1 MTLVSTASA
10 SLLRATIQDRI
21 FTSFFS
27 RRITLLPITMPKD
40 KTKKRN
46 FSGTGAA
53 NGRGGKPYS
62 GTPAATAAAKVA
74 HNIFKM
80 NKDMGQHILINP
92 GIVERIIDKA
102 ALKQSDVVL
111 EVGPGTGNLT
121 MKILENARKV
131 IAVEMDPRMAAELT
145 KRVQG
150 KPVERKLELM
160 LGDVIKTELPYFDV
174 CISNTPYQISS
185 PLVFKLLA
193 LPTPPRMCVLMFQK
207 EFADRLTAQPGD
219 AFYSRLSANVQ
230 MWSKVT
236 HVMKVG
242 KGNFK
247 PPPQV
252 ESAVVKIEPKVP
264 RPTVSYEEWD
274 GMLRIVFIRK
284 NKTISAV
291 FGLSTVQALIER
303 NYRTWCAQNDIPLE
317 TEEADGDVE
326 MGGEVEEM
334 AVDNDTMEGL
344 EGIEDDDLPRG
355 YHEIMNESRSAKKQG
370 KRKYRGKVAELV
382 RSKVKKVLEETDLGN
397 RRAAKCDQGDFLSLL
412 YSFNKEGIHFN

>member
-1 MTLVSTASA
+1 
-10 SLLRATIQDRI
+10 
-21 FTSFFS
+21 
-27 RRITLLPITMPKD
+27 MPKD

-46 FSGTGAA
+46 FSGTGAP

-62 GTPAATAAAKVA
+62 GTPAAAAAARTA

-80 NKDMGQHILINP
+80 NKDFGQHILINP
-92 GIVERIIDKA
+92 GIVDRIIDKA

-131 IAVEMDPRMAAELT
+131 VAVEMDPRMAAELT

-150 KPVERKLELM
+150 KPVERKLELL

-274 GMLRIVFIRK
+274 GMLRILFIRK

-303 NYRTWCAQNDIPLE
+303 NYKTWCAQNDIPLE
-317 TEEADGDVE
+317 TEEGDGDVE
-326 MGGEVEEM
+326 MGGEAEEV
-334 AVDNDTMEGL
+334 AADNDAMEGL
-344 EGIEDDDLPRG
+344 EGVDDDDLPRG
-355 YHEIMNESRSAKKQG
+355 YHEIVNESRSAKKQG
-370 KRKYRGKVAELV
+370 KKKYRGKVVELV
-382 RSKVKKVLEETDLGN
+382 RSKIKKVLEETDLAN
-397 RRAAKCDQGDFLSLL
+397 RRAAKCDQGDFLNLL

>member
-1 MTLVSTASA
+1 
-10 SLLRATIQDRI
+10 
-21 FTSFFS
+21 
-27 RRITLLPITMPKD
+27 MPKD
-40 KTKKRN
+40 KTKKRG
-46 FSGTGAA
+46 FSSTGTPY
-53 NGRGGKPYS
+53 GRPGKMYS
-62 GTPAATAAAKVA
+62 GTAASAAAAKVA
-74 HNIFKM
+74 HNVFKM
-80 NKDMGQHILINP
+80 NKDIGQHILINP
-92 GIVERIIDKA
+92 GIVDRIIDKA
-102 ALKQSDVVL
+102 ALKQSDTVL

-150 KPVERKLELM
+150 KPAERKLELM

-252 ESAVVKIEPKVP
+252 ESAVVKIEPKFP
-264 RPTVSYEEWD
+264 RPTVSYDEWD
-274 GMLRIVFIRK
+274 GMLRILFIRK

-291 FGLSTVQALIER
+291 FGLSTVQALLER

-317 TEEADGDVE
+317 LDDAAADNDGDTAMVE
-326 MGGEVEEM
+326 DSVSG
-334 AVDNDTMEGL
+334 ADIMEGL
-344 EGIEDDDLPRG
+344 EGVDPDDLPRG
-355 YHEIMNESRSAKKQG
+355 FHEVLAESRSAKKQG
-370 KRKYRGKVAELV
+370 KRKSRGKFAELV
-382 RSKVKKVLEETDLGN
+382 RSKVKSVLDETDLAS
-397 RRAAKCDQGDFLSLL
+397 RRAAKCDQGDFLNLL
-412 YSFNKEGIHFN
+412 YSFNKEGIHFS

>member
-1 MTLVSTASA
+1 MTFVSTASA
-10 SLLRATIQDRI
+10 LLLRTTTQDRI

-27 RRITLLPITMPKD
+27 RRIIPTAITAMPKE
-40 KTKKRN
+40 KTPKRN
-46 FSGTGAA
+46 FGGSGPS

-62 GTPAATAAAKVA
+62 GTPAASAAAKVA

-80 NKDMGQHILINP
+80 NKDIGQHILINP
-92 GIVERIIDKA
+92 GIVDRIIDKA

-131 IAVEMDPRMAAELT
+131 VAVEMDPRMAAELT

-252 ESAVVKIEPKVP
+252 ESAVVKIEPKFP

-274 GMLRIVFIRK
+274 GMLRILFIRK

-291 FGLSTVQALIER
+291 FGLSTVQVLIER
-303 NYRTWCAQNDIPLE
+303 NYRTWCAQNDIPLD
-317 TEEADGDVE
+317 TEEDGDVE
-326 MGGEVEEM
+326 MGGEVEEVV
-334 AVDNDTMEGL
+334 ADNDVMEGL
-344 EGIEDDDLPRG
+344 EGVDDDDLPRG
-355 YHEIMNESRSAKKQG
+355 YHEIMSESRGAKKQG

-382 RSKVKKVLEETDLGN
+382 RSKVKRVLEETDLAN
-397 RRAAKCDQGDFLSLL
+397 RRAAKCDQGDFLNLL

>member
-1 MTLVSTASA
+1 MTFVSTASV
-10 SLLRATIQDRI
+10 SLLRTTTQDRI
-21 FTSFFS
+21 FTSLIS
-27 RRITLLPITMPKD
+27 RRIIPIMPKE
-40 KTKKRN
+40 KTKKRG
-46 FSGTGAA
+46 FSGSGAPA
-53 NGRGGKPYS
+53 GRGGKPYS
-62 GTPAATAAAKVA
+62 GTPAASAAAKVA

-80 NKDMGQHILINP
+80 NKDFGQHILINP
-92 GIVERIIDKA
+92 GIVDRIIDKA

-131 IAVEMDPRMAAELT
+131 VAVEMDPRMAAELT

-160 LGDVIKTELPYFDV
+160 LGDVIKTDLPFFDV

-193 LPTPPRMCVLMFQK
+193 LPTPPRLCVLMFQK

-252 ESAVVKIEPKVP
+252 ESAVVKIEPKFP

-274 GMLRIVFIRK
+274 GMLRILFIRK

-303 NYRTWCAQNDIPLE
+303 NYKTWCAQNDIPLD
-317 TEEADGDVE
+317 TEEADEDVE
-326 MGGEVEEM
+326 MGGEVEEV
-334 AVDNDTMEGL
+334 ADNDAMEGL
-344 EGIEDDDLPRG
+344 EGVEDDDLPKG

-382 RSKVKKVLEETDLGN
+382 RSKIKNVLEETDLAN

>member
-1 MTLVSTASA
+1 MTFTFTASA
-10 SLLRATIQDRI
+10 SLLRITISDSI
-21 FTSFFS
+21 S
-27 RRITLLPITMPKD
+27 RLSIARHTLPLFPFAMPKD
-40 KTKKRN
+40 KMKKRG
-46 FSGTGAA
+46 FSGSSTPY
-53 NGRGGKPYS
+53 GRPGKPYS
-62 GTPAATAAAKVA
+62 GTPASAAAAKVA

-80 NKDMGQHILINP
+80 NKDIGQHILINP
-92 GIVERIIDKA
+92 GIVDRIIDKA
-102 ALKQSDVVL
+102 ALKQSDIVL

-131 IAVEMDPRMAAELT
+131 VAVEMDPRMAAELT

-150 KPVERKLELM
+150 KPAERKLELM

-219 AFYSRLSANVQ
+219 SFYSRLSANVQ

-264 RPTVSYEEWD
+264 RPTVSYDEWD
-274 GMLRIVFIRK
+274 GMLRILFIRK

-291 FGLSTVQALIER
+291 FGLQTVQALVER
-303 NYRTWCAQNDIPLE
+303 NYRTWCAQNDIPLDTDE
-317 TEEADGDVE
+317 TADIEGDVAMEEEAGDVE
-326 MGGEVEEM
+326 P
-334 AVDNDTMEGL
+334 MEGL
-344 EGIEDDDLPRG
+344 EGVDPEDLPRG

-382 RSKVKKVLEETDLGN
+382 RSKVKKVLEETDLAS
-397 RRAAKCDQGDFLSLL
+397 RRASKCDQGDFLNLL
-412 YSFNKEGIHFN
+412 YSFNKEGIHFS

>member
-1 MTLVSTASA
+1 
-10 SLLRATIQDRI
+10 
-21 FTSFFS
+21 
-27 RRITLLPITMPKD
+27 MPKD
-40 KTKKRN
+40 KIKKRS
-46 FSGTGAA
+46 FSGTGSPY
-53 NGRGGKPYS
+53 GKPGKPYT
-62 GTPAATAAAKVA
+62 GTAASAAAKVA

-80 NKDMGQHILINP
+80 NKDIGQHILINP
-92 GIVERIIDKA
+92 GIVDRIIDKA
-102 ALKQSDVVL
+102 ALKQSDIVL

-121 MKILENARKV
+121 MKILDNARKV

-160 LGDVIKTELPYFDV
+160 LGDVIKTDLPYFDV

-219 AFYSRLSANVQ
+219 TFYSRLSVNVQ

-252 ESAVVKIEPKVP
+252 ESAVVKIEPKFP

-274 GMLRIVFIRK
+274 GMLRILFIRK

-291 FGLSTVQALIER
+291 FGLSTVQVLVER
-303 NYRTWCAQNDIPLE
+303 NYRTWCAQNDIPLD
-317 TEEADGDVE
+317 TEEDGDGDVAMDGGEDGDVE
-326 MGGEVEEM
+326 MESF
-334 AVDNDTMEGL
+334 
-344 EGIEDDDLPRG
+344 EGIDADDLPRG
-355 YHEIMNESRSAKKQG
+355 YHEIVNESRSAKKQG

-382 RSKVKKVLEETDLGN
+382 RNKVKKVLDETGLAN
-397 RRAAKCDQGDFLSLL
+397 KRAAKCDQGDFLNLL
-412 YSFNKEGIHFN
+412 YSFNQEGIHFN